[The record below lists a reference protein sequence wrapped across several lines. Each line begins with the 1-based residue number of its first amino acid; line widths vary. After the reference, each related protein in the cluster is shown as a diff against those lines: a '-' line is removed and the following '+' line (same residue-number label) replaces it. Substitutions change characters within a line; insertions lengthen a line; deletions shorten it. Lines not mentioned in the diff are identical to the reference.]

1 MNLQKKAIIIATFTA
16 FLLALVKLFF
26 WIFTNSIAILSSAID
41 SLLDMFV
48 SAFNFFAVSSSEKD
62 PDEKFN
68 FWKWKIEALASF
80 IEWIVISISWI
91 YIFYESVRKI
101 FFKEEINDLDTWL
114 IIMFISIIIT
124 SILVFFLNN
133 VYKKTNNLVIK
144 SDALHYKTDLFT
156 NIWIIIW
163 LVVIH
168 FTGFYYIDSILW
180 IIISFYII
188 YSAFEIVKKWYLL
201 LLDVSLDEEE
211 IKKIE
216 KIIKNFEKI
225 QDFHELKTR
234 QSWNLKIVNAH
245 IVFQKNISLIEAHNI
260 SHKIEDKIKLLDTKN
275 NWSILFHLDPY
286 DDEEEDLKK

>member
-1 MNLQKKAIIIATFTA
+1 MNLQKKATIIATFTA

-101 FFKEEINDLDTWL
+101 FFKEEIQDLDTWL

-245 IVFQKNISLIEAHNI
+245 LVFQKNISLIEAHNI